1 MVGWRGDEDEDVV
14 LEDEI
19 MPPWLL
25 LGRPLWRLVML
36 MFMLMGEWEIMEVLR
51 DIMGDTM
58 AGYMAGPVLTML
70 LLCSALCRM
79 TLTVAGEM
87 AGMAAMLAEDGCGT
101 WTWIR

>member
-1 MVGWRGDEDEDVV
+1 MV

-25 LGRPLWRLVML
+25 LGRPLWRLFIL
-36 MFMLMGEWEIMEVLR
+36 MFMLMGEWEIMLLLW

-58 AGYMAGPVLTML
+58 AGYTGVLTML
-70 LLCSALCRM
+70 LLCSVLCRM

-87 AGMAAMLAEDGCGT
+87 AGMAAMLADDGCET

>member
-25 LGRPLWRLVML
+25 LGRPLWRLFML
-36 MFMLMGEWEIMEVLR
+36 MFMLMGEWEIMEVLW

-58 AGYMAGPVLTML
+58 AGYMAGPGLTML
-70 LLCSALCRM
+70 LLCSALWRM
-79 TLTVAGEM
+79 TLTV

-101 WTWIR
+101 